1 MAEQP
6 VMDSATDNPS
16 PETVVPTPKPYKNEG
31 EAVNDLKNLLN
42 ASRTQEV
49 PSETSEK
56 TEADSEMNNEDLLE
70 DDELIDQ
77 VESEEP
83 LESSEEL
90 YKIKV
95 GDQELEV
102 TLDELMKGYSRQS
115 DYTRKTERLSQ
126 DRKSVEQLKNEY
138 TRQNEEAKIK
148 RDQYEK
154 QIQVLSEQLKQSE
167 PSKVDLDRLYEDDP
181 AEYVRV
187 KAEQDRRKE
196 LLEKSRQEQERIL
209 AEKQEEQSKQY
220 NAYLEQQKQLLAEKL
235 PIYADKEKGAEFTK
249 NLINYAKEIGYT
261 DQEINML
268 VDHRSVIMLANAYR
282 YDKLK
287 KANLKNKKVTK
298 VSKVVSSSS
307 PKAPIISSP
316 AIKNI
321 KVEETPKIIATIVD
335 NKVTSAASIGLF
347 PPIALATKA

>member
-6 VMDSATDNPS
+6 VMDSATDNPL

-102 TLDELMKGYSRQS
+102 TLDELKNGYSRQQ
-115 DYTRKTERLSQ
+115 DYTRKTKKLSE
-126 DRKSVEQLKNEY
+126 DRTQVDDLQKSL
-138 TRQNEEAKIK
+138 TRQNEEAKIR

-154 QIQVLSEQLKQSE
+154 QLEVLSQHLKSTE
-167 PSKVDLDRLYEDDP
+167 NNVDLDRLYQEDP
-181 AEYVRV
+181 AEYVRQ
-187 KAEQDRRKE
+187 KAEIDRRKE
-196 LLEKSRQEQERIL
+196 MMEATRQEQQRVL
-209 AEKQEEQSKQY
+209 AEKQKEHEKTY
-220 NAYLEQQKQLLAEKL
+220 NAYLEKERKLLAEKL
-235 PIYADKEKGAEFTK
+235 PIYADKNKGPTFVK
-249 NLINYAKEIGYT
+249 NLTDYAKSIGYT
-261 DQEINML
+261 DQEISML
-268 VDHRSVIMLANAYR
+268 VDHRAVLMLANAYR
-282 YDKLK
+282 YNKLRNSK
-287 KANLKNKKVTK
+287 VKDKKVVKTPR
-298 VSKVVSSSS
+298 VVSSSS
-307 PKAPIISSP
+307 PKVQDDNDNVKRIRSKKANL
-316 AIKNI
+316 KKTG
-321 KVEETPKIIATIVD
+321 KVIDAVSVLQELY
-335 NKVTSAASIGLF
+335 SQ
-347 PPIALATKA
+347 

>member
-6 VMDSATDNPS
+6 VMESATENTN
-16 PETVVPTPKPYKNEG
+16 ETVAPTPKPLNTG
-31 EAVNDLKNLLN
+31 EAADVLKNLLN
-42 ASRTQEV
+42 PEASKTQESASDESTKEV
-49 PSETSEK
+49 SDSET
-56 TEADSEMNNEDLLE
+56 NIEDTF
-70 DDELIDQ
+70 DDPELIDQ
-77 VESEEP
+77 IEDEQTSD
-83 LESSEEL
+83 SNQEL
-90 YKIKV
+90 YKV
-95 GDQELEV
+95 VVDGQEQEV

-115 DYTRKTERLSQ
+115 DYTRKTEKLSQ

-138 TRQNEEAKIK
+138 IRQNEEAKIK

-167 PSKVDLDRLYEDDP
+167 PSKVDLDKLYEDNP

-196 LLEKSRQEQERIL
+196 LLEQSKQEQERIL

-235 PIYADKEKGAEFTK
+235 PIYADKEKGAEFTQ

-307 PKAPIISSP
+307 PKVQDDNEVAKR
-316 AIKNI
+316 IKSKKATLRNTG
-321 KVEETPKIIATIVD
+321 KVND
-335 NKVTSAASIGLF
+335 AASVLQE
-347 PPIALATKA
+347 LYSQ

>member
-6 VMDSATDNPS
+6 VMDSATETPS
-16 PETVVPTPKPYKNEG
+16 ESVAPTPKPLNSQG
-31 EAVNDLKNLLN
+31 EVADALKNLLN
-42 ASRTQEV
+42 TEASKTQETASEESTKEV
-49 PSETSEK
+49 SDSET
-56 TEADSEMNNEDLLE
+56 NIEDAFD

-77 VESEEP
+77 IEDEQPSN
-83 LESSEEL
+83 SNQEL
-90 YKIKV
+90 YKV
-95 GDQELEV
+95 VVDGQEQEV
-102 TLDELMKGYSRQS
+102 TLDELTKGYSRQS
-115 DYTRKTERLSQ
+115 DYTRKTEKLSQ
-126 DRKSVEQLKNEY
+126 DRKSVEELKNEY

-148 RDQYEK
+148 RDQYEN
-154 QIQVLSEQLKQSE
+154 QLQVLYEQLKQSE
-167 PSKVDLDRLYEDDP
+167 PSKVDLDKLYESDP

-196 LLEKSRQEQERIL
+196 TLEKADQERRRIQ
-209 AEKQEEQSKQY
+209 AEKQEEQTKQY
-220 NAYLEQQKQLLAEKL
+220 NAYLEQQKQLLAQKL

-249 NLINYAKEIGYT
+249 NLINYAKDIGYT

-307 PKAPIISSP
+307 AKVQDDNEVAKRLKSKKANL
-316 AIKNI
+316 KKTG
-321 KVEETPKIIATIVD
+321 KVNDAVSVLQELY
-335 NKVTSAASIGLF
+335 SQ
-347 PPIALATKA
+347 

>member
-95 GDQELEV
+95 GDQDLEV
-102 TLDELMKGYSRQS
+102 TLDELKNGYSRQQ
-115 DYTRKTERLSQ
+115 DYTRKTKKLSE
-126 DRKSVEQLKNEY
+126 DRTQVDDLQKSL
-138 TRQNEEAKIK
+138 TRQNEEAKIR

-154 QIQVLSEQLKQSE
+154 QLEVLSQHLKTTE
-167 PSKVDLDRLYEDDP
+167 NTVDLDRLYQEDP
-181 AEYVRV
+181 AEYVRQ
-187 KAEQDRRKE
+187 KAEIDRRKE
-196 LLEKSRQEQERIL
+196 MMEATRQEQQRVM
-209 AEKQEEQSKQY
+209 AEKQKEHEKTY
-220 NAYLEQQKQLLAEKL
+220 NAYLEKERKLLAEKL
-235 PIYADKEKGAEFTK
+235 PIYGDKDKGPTFVK
-249 NLINYAKEIGYT
+249 NLTDYAKSIGYT
-261 DQEINML
+261 DQEISML
-268 VDHRSVIMLANAYR
+268 VDHRAVLMLANAYR
-282 YDKLK
+282 YNKLRNSK
-287 KANLKNKKVTK
+287 VKDKKVVKTPR
-298 VSKVVSSSS
+298 VVSSSS
-307 PKAPIISSP
+307 PK
-316 AIKNI
+316 
-321 KVEETPKIIATIVD
+321 VQDD
-335 NKVTSAASIGLF
+335 NDNVKRIRSK
-347 PPIALATKA
+347 KANLKKTGSVKDAVSVLQELYSQ

>member
-6 VMDSATDNPS
+6 VMDSAT
-16 PETVVPTPKPYKNEG
+16 ETQTESVAPTPKPLNTG
-31 EAVNDLKNLLN
+31 EAAEALKNLLN
-42 ASRTQEV
+42 VNASETQESASEESKKEV
-49 PSETSEK
+49 SDSET
-56 TEADSEMNNEDLLE
+56 NIEDAFN

-77 VESEEP
+77 IEDEQPSVSNQ
-83 LESSEEL
+83 EL
-90 YKIKV
+90 YKV
-95 GDQELEV
+95 VVDGQEQEV
-102 TLDELMKGYSRQS
+102 TLDELTKGYSRQS
-115 DYTRKTERLSQ
+115 DYTRKTEKLSQ
-126 DRKSVEQLKNEY
+126 DRKTVEELKNEY

-167 PSKVDLDRLYEDDP
+167 PSKVDLDKLYEDNP

-187 KAEQDRRKE
+187 KAEQDRRRE

-209 AEKQEEQSKQY
+209 AEKQEEQTKQY

-307 PKAPIISSP
+307 PKVQDENEVAKR
-316 AIKNI
+316 IKSKKATLRNSG
-321 KVEETPKIIATIVD
+321 KVND
-335 NKVTSAASIGLF
+335 AASVLQE
-347 PPIALATKA
+347 LYSQ

>member
-6 VMDSATDNPS
+6 VMDSAT
-16 PETVVPTPKPYKNEG
+16 ETLNESVAPTPKPLNTQG
-31 EAVNDLKNLLN
+31 EVADALKNLLN
-42 ASRTQEV
+42 SEASKTQETASEESTKEV
-49 PSETSEK
+49 SDSET
-56 TEADSEMNNEDLLE
+56 NIEDAFD
-70 DDELIDQ
+70 DDELINQIEDEQ
-77 VESEEP
+77 PSDTNQ
-83 LESSEEL
+83 EL
-90 YKIKV
+90 YRV
-95 GDQELEV
+95 VVDGQEHEV

-115 DYTRKTERLSQ
+115 DYTRKTEKLSQ
-126 DRKSVEQLKNEY
+126 DRKSVEELKNEY

-196 LLEKSRQEQERIL
+196 LLEKANQERERIQS
-209 AEKQEEQSKQY
+209 EKQEEQSKQY
-220 NAYLEQQKQLLAEKL
+220 NAYLEQQRELLAQKL
-235 PIYADKEKGAEFTK
+235 PIYADKEKGPEFIK
-249 NLINYAKEIGYT
+249 NLTNYAKEIGYT

-307 PKAPIISSP
+307 AKVQDENEVAKRMKSKKATLR
-316 AIKNI
+316 KTG
-321 KVEETPKIIATIVD
+321 KVQDAVSVLREMY
-335 NKVTSAASIGLF
+335 SQ
-347 PPIALATKA
+347 